1 MKHLCYLTYE
11 DNPED
16 PDPDFDKPI
25 LISALDE
32 IGYRVSPQ
40 NWRTAKDLDQFD
52 AVLIR
57 SPWDYSQHLS
67 EFLQWFQY
75 WESLVKFINPPK
87 IVLENIDKRYLFKLA
102 EFGIPIIPSQL
113 IDNKV
118 PSLQNV
124 DYEQKLVLKPVIG
137 AGARGAFTTENKA
150 QFLTGVEKHFEASEI
165 SLLLQPYLSEVDL
178 QGEIAVVCCNG
189 VPLHAVTKRPALSQ
203 GGHGDF
209 QSRIEMSTDLLSF
222 VESVQDFQVAEKPV
236 RDLWYSRIDVVPTAN
251 GYLVMELELFEPTLF
266 LQQNPKSAKVFAE
279 KLKSHLVG
287 P

>member
-40 NWRTAKDLDQFD
+40 NWRKAKDLEQFD

-137 AGARGAFTTENKA
+137 AGARGAFTTEPVLKSILRLA
-150 QFLTGVEKHFEASEI
+150 RFLF
-165 SLLLQPYLSEVDL
+165 
-178 QGEIAVVCCNG
+178 CCNHICPKLIFKARL
-189 VPLHAVTKRPALSQ
+189 PLCV
-203 GGHGDF
+203 
-209 QSRIEMSTDLLSF
+209 
-222 VESVQDFQVAEKPV
+222 
-236 RDLWYSRIDVVPTAN
+236 
-251 GYLVMELELFEPTLF
+251 VMEYRYMP
-266 LQQNPKSAKVFAE
+266 
-279 KLKSHLVG
+279 
-287 P
+287 